1 MSASGE
7 RVAAAALAGRRAAAV
22 TARRPGTRL
31 LACGAAASA
40 ATVAIYAA
48 GWAAGWWYLT
58 PQPLDLQVY
67 VDGGLIVRHVLP
79 LYDPHAASPLY
90 GWSSLRGFMFTY
102 TPFAAVAFAV
112 VSILPW
118 SVLPQVSVAASMV
131 SLAACCW
138 LTLSVLG
145 YRGRVRT
152 GAALLAAGILL
163 WTEPVQRTLLLG
175 QVNLVLLVLILADL
189 CVPEKMD
196 GPWWKRT
203 WWAGAGIGIAAGIKL
218 VPLIFIP
225 YLLLTRRIRQAA
237 VATATFAA
245 TIALG
250 FTVLPRDSATWW
262 IHGLFFQGTRAGFPG
277 VMQNQS
283 LRGLLTRLA
292 GSVTAGTP
300 WWIAAAT
307 LTTIIGLAAA
317 TALHRAGH
325 PMPAILTTALTGL
338 LISPISWDH
347 HWVWIIPG
355 LITMTSLTLRTW
367 QAGRHRTATSLA
379 TLTTL
384 TWAAFAAWPI
394 AVWVRHTALTG
405 SYGLDGLIWAVPNT
419 SETVFTQLGDR
430 PWFPEYHYRGLELLG
445 GNLYILT
452 GLVLFALLTAA
463 AIHLTRRLP
472 GRAPACR
479 RPGAGAEAI
488 TASAG

>member
-1 MSASGE
+1 M
-7 RVAAAALAGRRAAAV
+7 
-22 TARRPGTRL
+22 
-31 LACGAAASA
+31 
-40 ATVAIYAA
+40 
-48 GWAAGWWYLT
+48 
-58 PQPLDLQVY
+58 
-67 VDGGLIVRHVLP
+67 DGGLIVRHVLP

-90 GWSSLRGFMFTY
+90 DWSSLRGFMFTY

-112 VSILPW
+112 VSFLPW

-189 CVPEKMD
+189 CVPEKRD

-237 VATATFAA
+237 TATATFAA

-262 IHGLFFQGTRAGFPG
+262 IHGLFFQGTRARLPRRHAKPVPARPAHPPG
-277 VMQNQS
+277 RQ
-283 LRGLLTRLA
+283 R
-292 GSVTAGTP
+292 
-300 WWIAAAT
+300 
-307 LTTIIGLAAA
+307 
-317 TALHRAGH
+317 HRRHPLVDRRRHPHHHHRPRRRHRPAPRGH
-325 PMPAILTTALTGL
+325 PMPAILTAALTGL

-367 QAGRHRTATSLA
+367 QAGHHRTATSLA

-452 GLVLFALLTAA
+452 GLALFALLTAA
-463 AIHLTRRLP
+463 AIHLTRRQP
-472 GRAPACR
+472 GRAPAQ
-479 RPGAGAEAI
+479 RPGAGAGAV

>member
-7 RVAAAALAGRRAAAV
+7 GVAAAGLALRRAAAV

-31 LACGAAASA
+31 LACGAAAFA
-40 ATVAIYAA
+40 ASVTVYLA
-48 GWAAGWWYLT
+48 GWAAGWAAVT
-58 PQPLDLQVY
+58 PNGVDLQVY

-79 LYDPHAASPLY
+79 AYDPHLASPLY
-90 GWSSLRGFMFTY
+90 GWTNLIGLPFTY

-112 VSILPW
+112 VSFLPAA
-118 SVLPQVSVAASMV
+118 VLSRAAVAV
-131 SLAACCW
+131 SLLALAGVCW
-138 LTLSVLG
+138 LTLGPLG

-152 GAALLAAGILL
+152 GAALLATAAAL
-163 WTEPVQRTLLLG
+163 WLEPVQRTLFLG

-189 CVPEKMD
+189 CVPEKRD

-237 VATATFAA
+237 TATATFAA

-300 WWIAAAT
+300 WWIAAAALTT
-307 LTTIIGLAAA
+307 LTGLAAA

-325 PMPAILTTALTGL
+325 PMPAILTAALTGL

-367 QAGRHRTATSLA
+367 QAGHHRTATTLA

-384 TWAAFAAWPI
+384 TWAIFGLRPEGAWLPG
-394 AVWVRHTALTG
+394 TAGIELN
-405 SYGLDGLIWAVPNT
+405 GLLWAVPAT
-419 SETVFTQLGDR
+419 QETAYFQLGDR

-452 GLVLFALLTAA
+452 GLALFALLTAA
-463 AIHLTRRLP
+463 AIHLTRRQP
-472 GRAPACR
+472 GRAG
-479 RPGAGAEAI
+479 RPQL
-488 TASAG
+488 TQPT